1 MYRIVCE
8 SLERFKSDFE
18 NREDQSRYKCMIPL
32 ELITDVNFYKSEKN
46 QESLKYKKLSDFLWR
61 VEEAQDRYPEFSA
74 LLWTLESRGM
84 VGRKYDV
91 LNEDDF
97 SEMVKTV
104 RMFFK
109 LSYWS

>member
-46 QESLKYKKLSDFLWR
+46 QESLKYKKLSDF
-61 VEEAQDRYPEFSA
+61 YG
-74 LLWTLESRGM
+74 ESR
-84 VGRKYDV
+84 
-91 LNEDDF
+91 
-97 SEMVKTV
+97 
-104 RMFFK
+104 K
-109 LSYWS
+109 LKIVIQSFQHYYGLLSQEV